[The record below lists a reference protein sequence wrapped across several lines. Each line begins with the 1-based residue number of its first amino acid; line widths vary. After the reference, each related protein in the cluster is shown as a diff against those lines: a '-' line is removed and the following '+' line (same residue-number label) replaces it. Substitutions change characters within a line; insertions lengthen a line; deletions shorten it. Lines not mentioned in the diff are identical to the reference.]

1 MTLKKLSDLTQSV
14 IPKEDPRYSEISIA
28 HQNLGLMYDFE
39 LLLDITKNV
48 KDSLLGPVGTF
59 YSRQRHDQLDSL
71 ARILLNSFI
80 LPIRKKMEQF
90 FELKSQGELVEVE
103 RVQFKEILIRIHQI
117 LAKNCL
123 NKKELILIYIIS
135 SIYLSN
141 TCEEE
146 GDYRTSIRIM
156 RAALT
161 RIVEAREHNLKTNL
175 SYSSNP
181 LSAMHVHVHG
191 FRIKEIQKAKE
202 ERYKI
207 WETLILRNEREKE
220 RVLNSM
226 PALDEDEAD
235 EEVSEIERIEREK
248 HALQDFIIKQRTQE
262 QEDEENSKPQEE
274 WREKDYYKS
283 YSTLD
288 DLLNDLH
295 IEVLA
300 CLYRCEIKEGNEFK
314 DINLKTT
321 KMLKIKGIKAPNE
334 ATAGLATTLKNKFT
348 MKNTKSIAEA
358 TNKFKKLEITLQEA
372 GKLRKHCF
380 IYLYSGYKATASKF

>member
-80 LPIRKKMEQF
+80 LPIRKKMEQL

-161 RIVEAREHNLKTNL
+161 RIVEAREHNLKSNL
-175 SYSSNP
+175 NYSSNP
-181 LSAMHVHVHG
+181 LSAMYVHVHG
-191 FRIKEIQKAKE
+191 FRIKETQKAKE

-248 HALQDFIIKQRTQE
+248 HAFQDFIIKQRTQE

-334 ATAGLATTLKNKFT
+334 ATA
-348 MKNTKSIAEA
+348 
-358 TNKFKKLEITLQEA
+358 
-372 GKLRKHCF
+372 
-380 IYLYSGYKATASKF
+380 

>member
-1 MTLKKLSDLTQSV
+1 MTLKKLSDLTQSI
-14 IPKEDPRYSEISIA
+14 IPLQDPKYTEISIA
-28 HQNLGLMYDFE
+28 HKNLDLLYDFE
-39 LLLDITKNV
+39 LLTDITKNV

-117 LAKNCL
+117 LAKNNQ
-123 NKKELILIYIIS
+123 NKKEIVLIYIIS

-156 RAALT
+156 RAALA
-161 RIVEAREHNLKTNL
+161 RIVEAREHRLKSNLN
-175 SYSSNP
+175 YSNNP
-181 LSAMHVHVHG
+181 ISAMYAHVHG
-191 FRIKEIQKAKE
+191 CRIKETQKAKE
-202 ERYKI
+202 QRYKV
-207 WETLILRNEREKE
+207 WETLILRNERERE
-220 RVLNSM
+220 RVLNSQ

-248 HALQDFIIKQRTQE
+248 HGLQDFIIKQRQQE
-262 QEDEENSKPQEE
+262 PEGEEEPKPQEE
-274 WREKDYYKS
+274 WEEKEYYQH

-295 IEVLA
+295 IEIFS

-334 ATAGLATTLKNKFT
+334 ATAGLSTTLKKKFT
-348 MKNTKSIAEA
+348 MKTTKSIAKA
-358 TNKFKKLEITLQEA
+358 TNNFKKLEITLQEA
-372 GKLRKHCF
+372 GKLRKLNE
-380 IYLYSGYKATASKF
+380 IYPYSCDKTTSCQL